1 MFRSSKSVE
10 DGLSDFTPRSK
21 SVHRGKQY
29 LSPLG
34 RILLSAALVGGLT
47 IGIHTSAS
55 AEEIPTIQLVFP
67 VPGSKLT
74 PDAPFKMTLRVS
86 GGTVS
91 KYLKEFNPCRNLLA
105 DNNGGNVLSLNV
117 GAVDA
122 NGYVK
127 ALVHSGNQNFG
138 AYLFEMTKVLPDAIE
153 CTIDLQAETRWVTL
167 AGEPDVLRMNRV
179 INSGGLRLAA
189 NDQQYGSAKEIVIGW
204 RWNSDQANIFT
215 RFLVGSPA
223 APTFTF
229 SGIKTGETL
238 EGPKSF
244 SVLFT
249 IGKSFSPDSTG
260 VTGASCTGA
269 KKISENDE
277 SRTYQEECVVRLAW
291 GDPSKNTYS
300 IKYDVGT
307 AQGMLFT
314 SNTIVVNGGEAIKA
328 GKPDLELYNHRYGV
342 APNSKIGSETSHTWA
357 FNGELRLSEPD
368 RNRDI
373 GPIANQSIKIC
384 LGQSCGEV
392 ITDKDGR
399 FEYSVENFGIAP
411 TYTFTSLYRGNQ
423 ISSTNNSFVPYSY
436 SFKIQEKAEPVPVL
450 EFKLGIK
457 VVKSPPSTLKW
468 GKSFAVSIA
477 ATGSGGASCEM
488 YFQDLAWPSRK
499 GVTSFRLTAGK
510 TTNIVIRPW
519 ARIFALYPVKFAC
532 VEDGWP
538 MMNSDRSISPFDKG
552 KRGGTIGKVTIIR

>member
-1 MFRSSKSVE
+1 
-10 DGLSDFTPRSK
+10 
-21 SVHRGKQY
+21 
-29 LSPLG
+29 
-34 RILLSAALVGGLT
+34 VGGLT
-47 IGIHTSAS
+47 IGIHTTAR

-91 KYLKEFNPCRNLLA
+91 KSLGGFSPCTSLLA
-105 DNNGGNVLSLNV
+105 NNNGGNQLILNV

-127 ALVHSGNQNFG
+127 ALSDGGNSFG

-153 CTIDLQAETRWVTL
+153 CTIDLQAGTL
-167 AGEPDVLRMNRV
+167 WTIVAGEPDVLRMRKV
-179 INSGGLRLAA
+179 INSGGLQLAA

-204 RWNSDQANIFT
+204 RWNSDQGNVFT
-215 RFLVGSPA
+215 RFLVGAPA

-277 SRTYQEECVVRLAW
+277 SRTYQDECVVKLAW
-291 GDPSKNTYS
+291 GNPNKNTYS
-300 IKYDVGT
+300 ITYDVRT
-307 AQGMLFT
+307 TQGMFFT
-314 SNTIVVNGGEAIKA
+314 SNTIVVNGGETIKA
-328 GKPDLELYNHRYGV
+328 GKPDLLLYNHRYGV
-342 APNSKIGSETSHTWA
+342 APNSMIGSKTSHTWA
-357 FNGELRLSEPD
+357 FNGELTLSEPD
-368 RNRDI
+368 KNRKI
-373 GPIANQSIKIC
+373 GPIANQSVKIC
-384 LGQSCGEV
+384 LLQQLSCGEV

-411 TYTFTSLYRGNQ
+411 TYTFTSLYRGTQVLYMGN
-423 ISSTNNSFVPYSY
+423 SSEPYSY
-436 SFKIQEKAEPVPVL
+436 SFKIQEKAASVPVL
-450 EFKLGIK
+450 EFKLGAK
-457 VVKSPPSTLKW
+457 VLKSPPSTLKW
-468 GKSFAVSIA
+468 GKSFTVSIA

-488 YFQDLAWPSRK
+488 YFQNLDWPSRK

-519 ARIFALYPVKFAC
+519 ARIFVQYPVKYVC

-538 MMNSDRSISPFDKG
+538 MINSDRSISPFDKG
-552 KRGGTIGKVTIIR
+552 KRGGTLRSVTIVP

>member
-1 MFRSSKSVE
+1 MHTENDYIR
-10 DGLSDFTPRSK
+10 
-21 SVHRGKQY
+21 
-29 LSPLG
+29 PLG
-34 RILLSAALVGGLT
+34 RFLLSAALVGGLT

-55 AEEIPTIQLVFP
+55 AEEIPKIQLVFP

-86 GGTVS
+86 GGTVP

-105 DNNGGNVLSLNV
+105 NNNDGNQLILNV

-153 CTIDLQAETRWVTL
+153 CTIDLQAETRWVIV

-189 NDQQYGSAKEIVIGW
+189 NDQQYGSVKEIVIGW
-204 RWNSDQANIFT
+204 RWNSDQANMFT

-244 SVLFT
+244 SVLYT
-249 IGKSFSPDSTG
+249 IGKSFTPYSTQ
-260 VTGASCTGA
+260 VTNAICT
-269 KKISENDE
+269 KVTKISESDE
-277 SRTYQEECVVRLAW
+277 SRTYQDECVVRLDW
-291 GDPSKNTYS
+291 GNPNKNIYS
-300 IKYDVGT
+300 ITYDLGT
-307 AQGMLFT
+307 TQGVFF
-314 SNTIVVNGGEAIKA
+314 SSSTIIVNGGETIKA
-328 GKPDLELYNHRYGV
+328 GKPVLEITNHRYGV
-342 APNSKIGSETSHTWA
+342 APNSKTGSQTTHSWA
-357 FNGELRLSEPD
+357 FNGELRLMEPN

-384 LGQSCGEV
+384 LAQSCGEA

-399 FEYSVENFGIAP
+399 FTYSVENFGINP
-411 TYTFTSLYRGNQ
+411 TYSFSSLYRGNQ
-423 ISSTNNSFVPYSY
+423 ISAEDYTFVPYTH
-436 SFKIQEKAEPVPVL
+436 SFKISEKAEPVPVL
-450 EFKLGIK
+450 EFKLGTK
-457 VVKSPPSTLKW
+457 VLKFPPKSLKW
-468 GKSFAVSIA
+468 GKSFTVSMI

-488 YFQDLAWPSRK
+488 YFQNLAWPSRK
-499 GVTSFRLTAGK
+499 GVTAFRLTAGK
-510 TTNIVIRPW
+510 TTNIVIQPW
-519 ARIFALYPVKFAC
+519 ARIFALYPVKYVC

-552 KRGGTIGKVTIIR
+552 KRGNTLGNVSIVP

>member
-1 MFRSSKSVE
+1 M
-10 DGLSDFTPRSK
+10 
-21 SVHRGKQY
+21 
-29 LSPLG
+29 
-34 RILLSAALVGGLT
+34 GGLT
-47 IGIHTSAS
+47 VGIHTSAR

-153 CTIDLQAETRWVTL
+153 CSIDLQAETRWVTL

-260 VTGASCTGA
+260 VNGASCTGA
-269 KKISENDE
+269 KKISENDDT
-277 SRTYQEECVVRLAW
+277 RTYQDECVVRLAW
-291 GDPSKNTYS
+291 GNPSKNTYS
-300 IKYDVGT
+300 ITYDVGT
-307 AQGMLFT
+307 TQGMFFT
-314 SNTIVVNGGEAIKA
+314 SSTIVVNGGETIKA
-328 GKPDLELYNHRYGV
+328 GKPVLELYDHRYGA
-342 APNSKIGSETSHTWA
+342 APNSKTGSETSHTWS
-357 FNGELRLSEPD
+357 FIGELRLKEPE

-373 GPIANQSIKIC
+373 GPIANQSIKVC
-384 LGQSCGEV
+384 LGQSCGEA

-399 FEYSVENFGIAP
+399 FSYTVENFGIAP

-423 ISSTNNSFVPYSY
+423 ISSANNSFVPYSY
-436 SFKIQEKAEPVPVL
+436 AFKISEKAEPKPEL
-450 EFKLGIK
+450 TLTFSTTH
-457 VVKSPPSTLKW
+457 VVNPPRSVKW
-468 GKSFAVSIA
+468 GRSFTVKIS
-477 ATGSGGASCEM
+477 TQGTGGAICEM
-488 YFQDLAWPSRK
+488 SFQNPGWPSRK
-499 GVTSFRLTAGK
+499 GITQFRLQAGK
-510 TTNIVIRPW
+510 TTSVTVRPW
-519 ARIFALYPVKFAC
+519 VRIFMSYSLKYVCIP
-532 VEDGWP
+532 DGWP
-538 MMNSDRSISPFDKG
+538 RMNSDNSISLYDK
-552 KRGGTIGKVTIIR
+552 RVGGDMGKVTLVP